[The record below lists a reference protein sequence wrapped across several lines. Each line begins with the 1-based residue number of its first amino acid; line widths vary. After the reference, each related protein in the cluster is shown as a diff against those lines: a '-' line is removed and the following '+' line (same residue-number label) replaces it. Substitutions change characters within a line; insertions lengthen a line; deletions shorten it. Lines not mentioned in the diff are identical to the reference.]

1 MQRVADTDLAEF
13 IAKCIS
19 PRAERPR
26 ARNLLKHPYFDS
38 MRQEKCLLKLSADA
52 LAADGRSTA
61 DLVAE
66 VAGSAVSSSVSR
78 SSSTAGSSAAGGAAA
93 LQLTGWIWL
102 HCATTLLLMYVWHM
116 LQLQTGESEKRF
128 NA

>member
-1 MQRVADTDLAEF
+1 MQLHAHAKSRAPPTHTCTPPHQGVRPASLQRVADQDLAEF

-38 MRQEKCLLKLSADA
+38 MRLEKCALKLSADA
-52 LAADGRSTA
+52 LAAAGRSTA

-66 VAGSAVSSSVSR
+66 AAGSFASSSVSR
-78 SSSTAGSSAAGGAAA
+78 TSSNAGSSAAGGGAM
-93 LQLTGWIWL
+93 LFRIWR
-102 HCATTLLLMYVWHM
+102 W
-116 LQLQTGESEKRF
+116 S
-128 NA
+128 